1 MPRKEDEE
9 IGFIAAAQTFGGRKG
24 LSEIETAFNKKF
36 GMAARI
42 HFTAGPQMSSM
53 AARLITEA
61 KAGRKSSTDFY
72 LGSQSHFGLL
82 HKENALEK
90 VNWSGIFPWVS
101 KEMEI
106 FPGEGVLVYTSPN
119 GIVYNSNLVPKDKAP
134 RRYEDLVDPDLVRT
148 SGKLAIPVSIAW
160 LVKRS
165 GLSAVNFPSWQT

>member
-1 MPRKEDEE
+1 
-9 IGFIAAAQTFGGRKG
+9 
-24 LSEIETAFNKKF
+24 
-36 GMAARI
+36 
-42 HFTAGPQMSSM
+42 
-53 AARLITEA
+53 
-61 KAGRKSSTDFY
+61 
-72 LGSQSHFGLL
+72 
-82 HKENALEK
+82 LEK